1 MIEKIWFDNHFLG
14 KLLWPLLWPLSCLF
28 KWIATKR
35 KSDYQSGKKQSYRSS
50 VPVVVVGNI
59 TAGGN
64 GKTPV
69 VVWLVEQLQS
79 KGYKVG
85 VASRGYG
92 GKAPHY
98 PYLLTETT
106 TPDISGDEPVLIK
119 QRTKAE
125 VAVAPVRSEAV
136 KMLEQQGVDFIIT
149 DDGLQHYALQRDI
162 EFIVIDGKRR
172 FGNQHYI
179 PLGPLREGV
188 ERLSSVDFLICNGGE
203 PQENEVLMRLQPSEA
218 INLVTGERRS
228 VSSLSNLVAFAG
240 IGHPPRFFE
249 TLNQLKANVVHTQ
262 GFEDHKAFEPTEIE
276 QLMQYGEQLIM
287 TEKDAVK
294 CQSFAQS
301 SWWYLP
307 VDAIFPEE
315 KAQQILNKIIE
326 VKE

>member
-1 MIEKIWFDNHFLG
+1 M
-14 KLLWPLLWPLSCLF
+14 
-28 KWIATKR
+28 
-35 KSDYQSGKKQSYRSS
+35 
-50 VPVVVVGNI
+50 
-59 TAGGN
+59 
-64 GKTPV
+64 
-69 VVWLVEQLQS
+69 
-79 KGYKVG
+79 G

-203 PQENEVLMRLQPSEA
+203 LKKMRYQCD
-218 INLVTGERRS
+218 
-228 VSSLSNLVAFAG
+228 F
-240 IGHPPRFFE
+240 
-249 TLNQLKANVVHTQ
+249 NQVKR
-262 GFEDHKAFEPTEIE
+262 
-276 QLMQYGEQLIM
+276 LI
-287 TEKDAVK
+287 
-294 CQSFAQS
+294 
-301 SWWYLP
+301 
-307 VDAIFPEE
+307 
-315 KAQQILNKIIE
+315 
-326 VKE
+326 

>member
-262 GFEDHKAFEPTEIE
+262 GFEDHKAFEPTEIG

-307 VDAIFPEE
+307 VDATFPEE

>member
-14 KLLWPLLWPLSCLF
+14 KLLWPLLWLLSCLF

-35 KSDYQSGKKQSYRSS
+35 KSDYQNGKKQSYRSS

-136 KMLEQQGVDFIIT
+136 KVLEQQGVDFIIT

-203 PQENEVLMRLQPSEA
+203 PQENEVSMRLQPSEA
-218 INLVTGERRS
+218 INLVTGEKRS
-228 VSSLSNLVAFAG
+228 VASLSNLVAFAG

-307 VDAIFPEE
+307 VDATFPEE